1 MRQLPLSGVL
11 HFSFCFIDFYLQAIV
26 YKPRNALRGASQF
39 SALCCFQDKENSAE
53 NIRRYFQGIFCSIGK
68 SSGLKTNWRSLPLCL
83 TPQGGQHRNDLLFTA
98 HNLGQEYTIVF
109 RGNMECLADDLIIAN
124 IQQLAAFQ
132 ENVCQH

>member
-68 SSGLKTNWRSLPLCL
+68 SSGLKTNWRSLPFCL
-83 TPQGGQHRNDLLFTA
+83 TPQSGQHRNNLLLPA
-98 HNLGQEYTIVF
+98 HDMGQEDGISLGVYIERLGDHFV
-109 RGNMECLADDLIIAN
+109 AS
-124 IQQLAAFQ
+124 
-132 ENVCQH
+132 